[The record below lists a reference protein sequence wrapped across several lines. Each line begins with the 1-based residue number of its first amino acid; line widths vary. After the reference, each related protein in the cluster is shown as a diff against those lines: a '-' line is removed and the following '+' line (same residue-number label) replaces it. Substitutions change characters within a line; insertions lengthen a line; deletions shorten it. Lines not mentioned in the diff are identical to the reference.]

1 MQKDTMAPKITYD
14 GKYVALTEYN
24 SEYEA
29 IKVCEAQSGR
39 IVCTIPVSTLSLKV
53 AALGMPP
60 KGKFLINK
68 QVNPA
73 FTLRG
78 NPDHAPPAPRV
89 LIMQNQT

>member
-1 MQKDTMAPKITYD
+1 MERDTMAPKITYD
-14 GKYVALTEYN
+14 GKYVVLTEYN

-60 KGKFLINK
+60 KGSFWLINK
-68 QVNPA
+68 S
-73 FTLRG
+73 
-78 NPDHAPPAPRV
+78 APH
-89 LIMQNQT
+89 